1 MSEGIESVEEQNELV
16 SEKTSLVL
24 NSDVK
29 NHMKISKPG
38 ESSFEF
44 VKELDEQTQEQRD
57 ALISDGFD
65 SLLFEIREKRV
76 RRNQY
81 IKKLQTALG
90 SELEHYR
97 HQMQIISK
105 SSQKISQSLYEELIT
120 NARKLRDNFMQVT
133 HIEIIEEFQKLSDRA
148 LEDYEEAL
156 MRCPLPEHENEL
168 INQARRQRIDNC
180 TKTYLVGIEAIQ
192 KIFDKFQS
200 DWASSDSVLQLN

>member
-1 MSEGIESVEEQNELV
+1 MSEQNELV
-16 SEKTSLVL
+16 LD
-24 NSDVK
+24 SDVK
-29 NHMKISKPG
+29 KHIQISKPG

-44 VKELDEQTQEQRD
+44 VRDLDEQIGEQRNE
-57 ALISDGFD
+57 LISEGFD

-81 IKKLQTALG
+81 IKKLQTALN

-148 LEDYEEAL
+148 LFDYEEAL

-168 INQARRQRIDNC
+168 INEARKQRIDNC
-180 TKTYLVGIEAIQ
+180 TKTYIIGIESIQ
-192 KIFDKFQS
+192 KIFDKFQE
-200 DWASSDSVLQLN
+200 DWASNNSVLQLK

>member
-1 MSEGIESVEEQNELV
+1 MSEQNELV
-16 SEKTSLVL
+16 LD
-24 NSDVK
+24 SDVK
-29 NHMKISKPG
+29 KHIKISKPG

-44 VKELDEQTQEQRD
+44 VRDLDEQIGKQRNE
-57 ALISDGFD
+57 LISEGFD

-81 IKKLQTALG
+81 IKKLQTALN

-148 LEDYEEAL
+148 LIDYETAL
-156 MRCPLPEHENEL
+156 LRCPLPEHENEL
-168 INQARRQRIDNC
+168 INAARRQRIDNC
-180 TKTYLVGIEAIQ
+180 TKTYLIGIESIQ
-192 KIFDKFQS
+192 KIFDNFQA
-200 DWASSDSVLQLN
+200 DWASNDSVLQLN